1 MTDDKLLAQV
11 RAKLKRVE
19 NLSAFALLSGLPRS
33 TLDHLR
39 NGNAKARAGTL
50 LQVNEALRKYKPT
63 MVKKD
68 PQQ

>member
-1 MTDDKLLAQV
+1 MTNEKLLAQV

-39 NGNAKARAGTL
+39 NGNSKARTGTL
-50 LQVNEALRKYKPT
+50 MQVDEALRTYKPRLT
-63 MVKKD
+63 PKGLRR
-68 PQQ
+68 

>member
-50 LQVNEALRKYKPT
+50 MQVKEALGKYKPRLLP
-63 MVKKD
+63 KEPK
-68 PQQ
+68 Q

>member
-1 MTDDKLLAQV
+1 MTNDQLLAQV

-39 NGNAKARAGTL
+39 NSEAKARLGTL
-50 LQVNEALRKYKPT
+50 KLVDEALRTFKP
-63 MVKKD
+63 KLLPKEP
-68 PQQ
+68 PQ